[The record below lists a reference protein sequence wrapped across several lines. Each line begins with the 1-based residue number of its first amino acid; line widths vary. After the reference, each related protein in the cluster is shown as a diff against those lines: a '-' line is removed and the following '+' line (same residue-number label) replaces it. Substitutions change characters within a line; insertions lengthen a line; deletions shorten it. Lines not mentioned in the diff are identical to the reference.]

1 MAACGGQ
8 GGPADGARA
17 AEPSESASPAPSAGV
32 PAEPGPALGMCGSV
46 TDAELAA
53 TTEITLPLT
62 AVRDTVGCQWD
73 VGLVDLGSHVSFTWY
88 RGSPI
93 GRERAIDGAVGRV
106 VQDVTVAGQPGFSSQ
121 ADSSLCEVGVQY
133 GADFFLWSVSYG
145 VDEPSPPTGGVCDV
159 AMTLATMTAER
170 AG

>member
-1 MAACGGQ
+1 MAACGGS
-8 GGPADGARA
+8 GGSAGDALAAD
-17 AEPSESASPAPSAGV
+17 PSESVSPAPSTG
-32 PAEPGPALGMCGSV
+32 EPGPALGMCGSV
-46 TDAELAA
+46 TDGEVAA
-53 TTEITLPLT
+53 TTGITLPLE

-73 VGLVDLGSHVSFTWY
+73 VGLVDVGSHVSFTWY

-93 GRERAIDGAVGRV
+93 GRERAIDGAVGRD
-106 VQDVTVAGQPGFSSQ
+106 VQEVAVGGRPGFSSQ
-121 ADSSLCEVGVQY
+121 SDSSLCEVGVQY

-145 VDEPSPPTGGVCDV
+145 VDMPSPPAGGVCGV